1 MENGGIFLAYQLNY
15 FYKERLPLIYYLV
28 RFMSERQDKCLVPFL
43 HSQVFKL
50 MCCFHITL

>member
-15 FYKERLPLIYYLV
+15 FYKERLPLIYYSV